1 MYTKEKRVL
10 GKTGRT
16 ARTLL
21 FTTLALSACSPDE
34 VVPGEGAAA
43 PHADQPALST
53 AAPAPPPVLTA
64 ADSARLLAELEMEFD
79 SVRNA
84 FNQVSSLRAREVAEL
99 RQDRNAE
106 QIAVA
111 RRLGLRAS
119 GDGEIERLVREERLV
134 ALGDSTEYWVLRPM
148 DHSVPYVTPDT
159 RALLEEIGRRFH
171 ARLDSIGLPRYR
183 MKFTSALRTAEKQA
197 ALRRVNAN
205 ASATVSAHEFGT
217 TVDISYERFAAPVD
231 AVQRVAGAADPM
243 EAMRV
248 VMLDSLGVKHGA
260 ALRAELGR
268 AIASL
273 RDEEALHVMM
283 ENSQTVY
290 HMTLGRGFEPSDA
303 VASRD

>member
-1 MYTKEKRVL
+1 LLLMVL
-10 GKTGRT
+10 AMSGCSREDVIPGGEAGGST
-16 ARTLL
+16 AVEP
-21 FTTLALSACSPDE
+21 S
-34 VVPGEGAAA
+34 
-43 PHADQPALST
+43 LST
-53 AAPAPPPVLTA
+53 AAPAPPPVLTP
-64 ADSARLLAELEMEFD
+64 ADSARLLAELEVEFD

-111 RRLGLRAS
+111 RRLGLRAA
-119 GDGEIERLVREERLV
+119 GDAEIERLVSEDRLV

-148 DHSVPYVTPDT
+148 EHSVPYVTPDT

-171 ARLDSIGLPRYR
+171 ARLDSVGLPRYR
-183 MKFTSALRTAEKQA
+183 MKFTSALRTAERQA
-197 ALRRVNAN
+197 ALRRVNSN

-231 AVQRVAGAADPM
+231 AVQESAGATDPR
-243 EAMRV
+243 ETLRV

-273 RDEEALHVMM
+273 RDEGALHVMM
-283 ENSQTVY
+283 ENTQTVY
-290 HMTLGRGFEPSDA
+290 HMTLGRGFEPGDA
-303 VASRD
+303 VAARD